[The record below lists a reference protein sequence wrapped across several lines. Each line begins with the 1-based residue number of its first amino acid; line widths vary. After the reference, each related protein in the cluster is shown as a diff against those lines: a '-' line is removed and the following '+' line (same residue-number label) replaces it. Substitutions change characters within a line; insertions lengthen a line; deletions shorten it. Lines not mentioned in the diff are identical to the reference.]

1 MTSTLYVAPC
11 GKAKIWDS
19 WPSRGPT
26 PAGEAYTGTFAGAAA
41 KYARACGAPW
51 VILSAKYGFLRPTD
65 LVPGP
70 YDTTFLKK
78 SADTVQVA
86 TLREQIVTLEL
97 GHFSFVVVLGGSAYA
112 QRVKDAFAGSS
123 TTVRTPLS
131 GLGGMGH
138 MISRLVRAREQHES
152 L

>member
-1 MTSTLYVAPC
+1 MGSILYVAPC
-11 GKAKIWDS
+11 GKAKVWDS
-19 WPSRGPT
+19 EPCRGPT

-41 KYARACGAPW
+41 KYARASGAPW

-65 LVPGP
+65 PVPGP
-70 YDTTFLKK
+70 YDTTFLKP

-86 TLREQIVTLEL
+86 TLREQIAVLEL
-97 GHFSFVVVLGGSAYA
+97 AQFSEVVILGGSAYA
-112 QRVKDAFAGSS
+112 KRVKEALAGSA
-123 TTVRTPLS
+123 TTVRTPLA

-138 MISRLVRAREQHES
+138 MISRLVRAREQHET

>member
-1 MTSTLYVAPC
+1 LSSTLYVAPC
-11 GKAKIWDS
+11 GKAKVWDS
-19 WPSRGPT
+19 DPSRGPT

-41 KYARACGAPW
+41 KYARASGAPW
-51 VILSAKYGFLRPTD
+51 IILSAKYGFLRPTD

-70 YDTTFLKK
+70 YDTTFLKP

-86 TLREQIVTLEL
+86 TLREQIASLDL
-97 GHFSFVVVLGGSAYA
+97 GQFSFVVVLGGSAYA
-112 QRVKDAFAGSS
+112 KRVKDAFAGSAA
-123 TTVRTPLS
+123 TVRTPLA

-138 MISRLVRAREQHES
+138 MISRLVRAREQHEA

>member
-1 MTSTLYVAPC
+1 MPTTLYVAPC
-11 GKAKIWDS
+11 GKAKVWDS
-19 WPSRGPT
+19 DPARGPT

-41 KYARACGAPW
+41 KYARASGAPW

-70 YDTTFLKK
+70 YDTTFLKP
-78 SADTVQVA
+78 SPDTVQVPA
-86 TLREQIVTLEL
+86 LQEQIAAL
-97 GHFSFVVVLGGSAYA
+97 GLDQFSEVVVLGGSAYA
-112 QRVKDAFAGSS
+112 RRVKDAFAGSA
-123 TTVRTPLS
+123 TVVRTPLA

-138 MISRLVRAREQHES
+138 MISRLVRAREQREA